1 MFIKQLS
8 VFLENKRGRLVEITE
23 LIAQA
28 GIDLRAVSLADTS
41 DFGILRVIVDKPDE
55 AEKVLRAAG
64 HTVALTDVI
73 AVGLKD
79 DPGQFSKAIKVLA
92 ENNIQVE
99 YMYAFT
105 GNHQGTA
112 YVIMKLDDLDAGIKA
127 LNQSGATILTTDD
140 VYNM

>member
-1 MFIKQLS
+1 MYIKQIS
-8 VFLENKRGRLVEITE
+8 VFVENRLGSLVEITKE
-23 LIAQA
+23 IANE

-41 DFGILRVIVDKPDE
+41 DFGILRVIVDNPVK
-55 AEKVLRAAG
+55 AEKVLREAG

-73 AVGLKD
+73 AVGVKD
-79 DPGQFSKAIKVLA
+79 IPGQFSKMLDLLSEK
-92 ENNIQVE
+92 NINVE

-112 YVIMKLDDLDAGIKA
+112 YVIIKLDNLAEGIKI
-127 LNQSGATILTTDD
+127 LEKSDITILTPED

>member
-55 AEKVLRAAG
+55 AE
-64 HTVALTDVI
+64 
-73 AVGLKD
+73 
-79 DPGQFSKAIKVLA
+79 
-92 ENNIQVE
+92 
-99 YMYAFT
+99 
-105 GNHQGTA
+105 
-112 YVIMKLDDLDAGIKA
+112 
-127 LNQSGATILTTDD
+127 D
-140 VYNM
+140 VYKRQGISSTLTML